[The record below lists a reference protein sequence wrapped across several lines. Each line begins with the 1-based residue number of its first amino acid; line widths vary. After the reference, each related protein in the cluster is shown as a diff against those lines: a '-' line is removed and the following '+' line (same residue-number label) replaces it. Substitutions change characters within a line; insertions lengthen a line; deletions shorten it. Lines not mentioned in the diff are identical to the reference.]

1 MDTMNIKL
9 TRDQRVILWN
19 LIGNEYDK
27 LVNDSDKFLDSFV
40 ADRLKQ
46 LKILEILIVG

>member
-9 TRDQRVILWN
+9 TRDQRVLLWN
-19 LIGNEYDK
+19 LIGNEHDRIVNNYDE
-27 LVNDSDKFLDSFV
+27 LDTYLLSRIK
-40 ADRLKQ
+40 A